1 MVNPVICGR
10 LYVRLSDYR
19 RHGEAEDRSMR
30 WVGDKLQRPAMLLH
44 HGAAQAQAQTHAL
57 GLGRKKRLKTGDLN
71 GVCA

>member
-1 MVNPVICGR
+1 
-10 LYVRLSDYR
+10 
-19 RHGEAEDRSMR
+19 
-30 WVGDKLQRPAMLLH
+30 MLLH